1 MNRLAWKLAW
11 RNLRGGWRSF
21 RLAVLALALGV
32 ATIAGVGSFGSGL
45 VESLRENGRVILG
58 GDIAVRTTMMTPT
71 TEQIEWLEG
80 RGELSRSADVF
91 AMAIASG
98 RDPMLVNLRAVDEH
112 WPLYGEAVIEPA
124 VTIGSALGSGAI
136 VDRDFLERTGLV
148 IGSTFSLGNAEF
160 TVSAL
165 LVDEP
170 DRASAPFQLGP
181 RVILSLDALEE
192 AGVAGPGSLVR
203 HLTRL
208 RLDDGPRPADV
219 VADLKRTFPDARWRV
234 RSHDDA
240 NPQLRRFLE
249 RLSMFITLVGLTA
262 LLVGGIGIFS
272 AVSTYL
278 ARQVPT
284 IATLKSLGASARLV
298 FTIYLLEITIM
309 ACLGVGLGLVAGILL
324 PSLVGD
330 LAGDAL
336 PVPVRPG
343 IHAGPL
349 VLSAAYGFLV
359 ALLFALPALARTRDV
374 PPGALFRALGP
385 AGKAMRCRDMAAVAS
400 IAVLVAAIAIVTT
413 DDHRFAA
420 IFVAAAVVVLLLFRL
435 AGQGFMRLARAVGR
449 PSLLALRM
457 ALANLHRQGAP
468 TVSVTVAFG
477 IGLTVLTVVAGVEAN
492 LRHELGVTIA
502 RKAPAFFV
510 IDVQPDQIGPFLET
524 VEARQD
530 VSSVQSAPS
539 MRGRVVA
546 IDGVPVG
553 EAVISPDARWS
564 VNGDVG
570 VTYSATAPGNA
581 EIVAGEWWA
590 EDYAG
595 PPLLSFDANLAAGYG
610 IGIGDTLVVNVIGRE
625 ITATIANLRKIDW
638 TSLGMN
644 FVLVYSPGLLE
655 TAPHSHIATV
665 YADAGAENPLRR
677 ELAGRFPNIS
687 VISVRNVLDDIM
699 EVLGS
704 VDAAVGGI
712 AALALVAGLIVIA
725 ESVVAAQRRRLH
737 DAVVLKVLGATRP
750 LIMTT
755 FTLEH
760 LILGLAAALP
770 AMLAGTA
777 ASWAVVFFVL
787 DLAWTMPWMA
797 TLALALLALSVS
809 LAAGLVTG
817 WYTLSFPAAPVLR
830 AE

>member
-1 MNRLAWKLAW
+1 MNRLVWKLAW

-45 VESLRENGRVILG
+45 VESLHENGRVILG

-71 TEQIEWLEG
+71 AEQIEWLEG

-91 AMAIASG
+91 AMAIASV
-98 RDPMLVNLRAVDEH
+98 REPLLVNLRAVDDH
-112 WPLYGEAVIEPA
+112 WPLYGEAFIEPA

-136 VDRDFLERTGLV
+136 VDRDFLERTELD

-181 RVILSLDALEE
+181 RVIVSLAALEE
-192 AGVAGPGSLVR
+192 AGIAGPGSLVR

-208 RLDDGPRPADV
+208 RLDDGLRPAEV

-298 FTIYLLEITIM
+298 FAIYLAEITIM
-309 ACLGVGLGLVAGILL
+309 ASLGVGLGLAAGILL
-324 PSLVGD
+324 PPLVGD

-336 PVPVRPG
+336 PVPIRPG
-343 IHAGPL
+343 IHTGPL

-359 ALLFALPALARTRDV
+359 ALLFALPALARTRNV
-374 PPGALFRALGP
+374 SPGALFRALDS
-385 AGKAMRCRDMAAVAS
+385 AGRAMRRRDMAAVAS
-400 IAVLVAAIAIVTT
+400 LAVLVAAIAIATT
-413 DDHRFAA
+413 DEHLFAA
-420 IFVAAAVVVLLLFRL
+420 IFVVAAVVVLLLFRL
-435 AGQGFMRLARAVGR
+435 AGQGFMHLARAGGR
-449 PSLLALRM
+449 PALLTLRM
-457 ALANLHRQGAP
+457 ALANLHRPGAP

-510 IDVQPDQIGPFLET
+510 IDVQPDQIAPFLET

-539 MRGRVVA
+539 LRGRVTA

-553 EAVISPDARWS
+553 EAAISPDARWS

-570 VTYSATAPGNA
+570 VTYNAAAPENA
-581 EIVAGEWWA
+581 EIVAGEWWV
-590 EDYAG
+590 ENYAG
-595 PPLLSFDANLAAGYG
+595 PPLLSFDAELAAGYG
-610 IGIGDTLVVNVIGRE
+610 IDIGDTLTVNVIGRE
-625 ITATIANLRKIDW
+625 ITATIANLRRIDW

-655 TAPHSHIATV
+655 TAPHTHIATV
-665 YADAGAENPLRR
+665 YAEAGAENPLRR
-677 ELAGRFPNIS
+677 ELAGRFPNVS
-687 VISVRNVLDDIM
+687 VIGVRNVLDDIM

-704 VDAAVGGI
+704 VDAAVGAI

-725 ESVVAAQRRRLH
+725 ESVVAAQRRRMY
-737 DAVVLKVLGATRP
+737 DAVVLKVLGATRS

-770 AMLAGTA
+770 ALFAGTV
-777 ASWAVVFFVL
+777 ASWAVVLFVL
-787 DLAWTMPWMA
+787 DLAWTMPWVA
-797 TLALALLALSVS
+797 TLALALMALLVS
-809 LAAGLVTG
+809 LAAGLVAG
-817 WYTLSFPAAPVLR
+817 WYTLSVPAAPALR

>member
-1 MNRLAWKLAW
+1 MNRLVWKLAW

-58 GDIAVRTTMMTPT
+58 GDIAVRTTMTTPT
-71 TEQIEWLEG
+71 AEQIEWLEG

-91 AMAIASG
+91 AMAIASV
-98 RDPMLVNLRAVDEH
+98 REPLLVNLRAVDDH
-112 WPLYGEAVIEPA
+112 WPLYGEAFIEPA

-136 VDRDFLERTGLV
+136 VDRDFLERTELD

-181 RVILSLDALEE
+181 RVIVSLAALEE
-192 AGVAGPGSLVR
+192 AGIAGPGSLVR

-208 RLDDGPRPADV
+208 RLDDGLRPAEV

-298 FTIYLLEITIM
+298 FAIYLAEITIM
-309 ACLGVGLGLVAGILL
+309 ASLGVGLGLAAGILL
-324 PSLVGD
+324 PPLVGD

-336 PVPVRPG
+336 PVPIRPG
-343 IHAGPL
+343 IHTGPL

-374 PPGALFRALGP
+374 SPGALFRALDS
-385 AGKAMRCRDMAAVAS
+385 AGRAMRRRDMAAVAS
-400 IAVLVAAIAIVTT
+400 LAVLVAAIAIATT
-413 DDHRFAA
+413 DEHLFAA
-420 IFVAAAVVVLLLFRL
+420 IFVVAAVVVLLLFRL
-435 AGQGFMRLARAVGR
+435 AGQGFMHLARAGGR
-449 PSLLALRM
+449 PALLTLRM
-457 ALANLHRQGAP
+457 ALANLHRPGAP

-510 IDVQPDQIGPFLET
+510 IDVQPDQIAPFLET

-539 MRGRVVA
+539 LRGRVTA

-553 EAVISPDARWS
+553 EAAISPDARWS

-570 VTYSATAPGNA
+570 VTYTAAAPENA
-581 EIVAGEWWA
+581 EIVAGEWWV

-595 PPLLSFDANLAAGYG
+595 PPLLSFDAELAAGYG
-610 IGIGDTLVVNVIGRE
+610 IDIGDTLTVNVIGRE
-625 ITATIANLRKIDW
+625 ITATIANLRRIDW

-655 TAPHSHIATV
+655 TAPHTHIATV
-665 YADAGAENPLRR
+665 YAEAGAENPLRR
-677 ELAGRFPNIS
+677 ELAGRFPNVS
-687 VISVRNVLDDIM
+687 VIGVRNVLDDIM

-704 VDAAVGGI
+704 VDAAVGAI

-725 ESVVAAQRRRLH
+725 ESVVAAQRRRMY
-737 DAVVLKVLGATRP
+737 DAVVLKVLGATRS

-770 AMLAGTA
+770 ALFAGTV
-777 ASWAVVFFVL
+777 ASWAVVLFVL
-787 DLAWTMPWMA
+787 DLAWTMPWVA
-797 TLALALLALSVS
+797 TLALALMALLVS
-809 LAAGLVTG
+809 LAAGLVAG
-817 WYTLSFPAAPVLR
+817 WYTLSVPAAPALR